1 VSKIKNFNVGDIVR
15 LAWRHSMD
23 EKVSLLVVLEVF
35 DSGIVNVFSLDT
47 NKVLSYDWE
56 SLGLAIAYEK

>member
-1 VSKIKNFNVGDIVR
+1 MKNKRSVGDIVR
-15 LAWRHSMD
+15 LAWRHSMN

-47 NKVLSYDWE
+47 NRTLSYDWD
-56 SLGLAIAYEK
+56 SLTLAFAYET